1 MEKLLLAA
9 GFLLPEE
16 RITEVKKQESLM
28 NAIEI
33 AGLYKQFS
41 GKRMTTVDALKGLDL
56 MIAAGE
62 VFGFLGPNGAGKS
75 TTIKLVMGLLRPT
88 SGTAR
93 IMGMDA
99 GHAESRRHVGY
110 LPENPAFYEY
120 LSAEEY
126 IAFVGSHFRMDGKL
140 LAQRSEEVLK
150 RLDLWEARKRPM
162 RGYSKGMVQRVGLAQ
177 TLVHDPDVYIFDE
190 PMSGLDP
197 IGRAL
202 VKDIILDLK
211 RRGKCVFF
219 STHITDDVEKVC
231 DRVGVIVKGNLVA
244 LDRVENILRSGVE
257 GYVIHLQ
264 LPGTDGVTFAGFE
277 ALRCSNLVS
286 EFYVPCS
293 AFNAFMGNVNA
304 SGIEVVLVETKR
316 RDLEDFFL
324 TLVKNNPGA

>member
-1 MEKLLLAA
+1 
-9 GFLLPEE
+9 
-16 RITEVKKQESLM
+16 M

-33 AGLYKQFS
+33 TALYKQFT
-41 GKRMTTVDALKGLDL
+41 GKRMKKVDALNGLDL
-56 MIAAGE
+56 TIAEGE

-75 TTIKLVMGLLRPT
+75 TTIKLVMGLIRPT
-88 SGTAR
+88 AGSCR
-93 IMGMDA
+93 IMGEDSA
-99 GHAESRRHVGY
+99 LTSSRRQVGF
-110 LPENPAFYEY
+110 LPENPAFYDY
-120 LSAEEY
+120 LGAEEY
-126 IAFVGSHFRMDGKL
+126 IAFVGSQFKMDKDL
-140 LAQRSEEVLK
+140 LRRRTEDVLK

-177 TLVHDPDVYIFDE
+177 TLVHDPQVYILDE

-211 RRGKCVFF
+211 KRGKCVFF

-244 LDRVENILRSGVE
+244 LDRVENILRTGVQ

-264 LPGTDGVTFAGFE
+264 IPGTESLSFSGIE
-277 ALRCSNLVS
+277 PLRRINSVS
-286 EFYVPCS
+286 EYYVPS
-293 AFNAFMGNVNA
+293 NAFNGFMGEVNRT
-304 SGIEVVLVETKR
+304 GTEVVLVETKR

-324 TLVKNNPGA
+324 SLVKSDPVT

>member
-1 MEKLLLAA
+1 
-9 GFLLPEE
+9 
-16 RITEVKKQESLM
+16 M
-28 NAIEI
+28 NAIEMT
-33 AGLYKQFS
+33 GLYKQFT
-41 GKRMTTVDALKGLDL
+41 GKRKTKVDALKGLDL
-56 MIAAGE
+56 TIAAGE

-99 GHAESRRHVGY
+99 SQAESRRHVGF
-110 LPENPAFYEY
+110 LPENPAFYDY

-126 IAFVGSHFRMDGKL
+126 LSFVCAQYKMDVMLSHN
-140 LAQRSEEVLK
+140 RSEEVLH

-177 TLVHDPDVYIFDE
+177 ALVHDPEVYILDE

-202 VKDIILDLK
+202 VKDIILDLRK
-211 RRGKCVFF
+211 SGKCVFF

-231 DRVGVIVKGNLVA
+231 DRVGVIVKGSLVA
-244 LDRVENILRSGVE
+244 VDRVENILKSGVE
-257 GYVIHLQ
+257 GYVIHLRTPETES
-264 LPGTDGVTFAGFE
+264 LSFAGIE
-277 ALRCSNLVS
+277 ALRRTNSVS

-293 AFNAFMGNVNA
+293 TFNGFMGEVNNT
-304 SGIEVVLVETKR
+304 GTEVVLVETRR

-324 TLVKNNPGA
+324 ALVNSDSGT

>member
-1 MEKLLLAA
+1 
-9 GFLLPEE
+9 
-16 RITEVKKQESLM
+16 M

-33 AGLYKQFS
+33 TGLYKQFS
-41 GKRMTTVDALKGLDL
+41 GKRMTKVDALKGLDL
-56 MIAAGE
+56 TIEAGE

-88 SGTAR
+88 SGTAT

-99 GHAESRRHVGY
+99 SLAESRRHVGY
-110 LPENPAFYEY
+110 LPENPAFYDY

-126 IAFVGSHFRMDGKL
+126 IEFVGSQFKMGAAL
-140 LAQRSEEVLK
+140 LARRSEEVLH

-162 RGYSKGMVQRVGLAQ
+162 RGYSKGMVQRVGVAQ
-177 TLVHDPDVYIFDE
+177 ALVHDPEVYILDE

-202 VKDIILDLK
+202 VKEIILDLK
-211 RRGKCVFF
+211 KRGKCVFF

-231 DRVGVIVKGNLVA
+231 DRVGVIVKGSLVA

-264 LPGTDGVTFAGFE
+264 QPEAASLSFAGIE
-277 ALRCSNLVS
+277 ALRRTNSVS

-293 AFNAFMGNVNA
+293 AFNGFMGEVNS
-304 SGIEVVLVETKR
+304 SGTRVVLVETKR

-324 TLVKNNPGA
+324 SLVRTDKAS